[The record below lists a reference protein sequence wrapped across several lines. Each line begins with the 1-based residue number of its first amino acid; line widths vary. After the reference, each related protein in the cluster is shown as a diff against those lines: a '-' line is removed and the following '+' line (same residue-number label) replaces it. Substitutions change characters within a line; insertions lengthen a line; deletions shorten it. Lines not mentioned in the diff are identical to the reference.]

1 MRRLKKNVYL
11 GLCGTLLAA
20 LSLVRACTRPE
31 VEPTAAQSTQFKV
44 RNAKST
50 AQRQEAQ
57 PDSGR
62 CTKQT
67 APSLGSSGNAAVST
81 AASLAEGQ
89 PKVPFVRH
97 PIRGVHDYHACFPD
111 SQNVQIV
118 AARRWGVPPVRDRGQ
133 AEERKGELVFVGSNP
148 YYVMDS
154 GMRSSIPYL
163 VPRAA
168 LLLQDIGRNYLDS
181 LHVKGVPL
189 HRIIVTS
196 VLRSEHDVRELQKRN
211 GNVSPES
218 CHRFATTFDI
228 AYNRYNTVQPP
239 GERRRE
245 VRNDT
250 LKWILSEV
258 LRDLR
263 RDGRCYVKYEVK
275 QGCFHITT
283 R

>member
-20 LSLVRACTRPE
+20 LSVVRACTRPE
-31 VEPTAAQSTQFKV
+31 AEPVAVQSAQFTTS
-44 RNAKST
+44 
-50 AQRQEAQ
+50 Q
-57 PDSGR
+57 PQNLTTSRPHDLTTS
-62 CTKQT
+62 
-67 APSLGSSGNAAVST
+67 
-81 AASLAEGQ
+81 Q
-89 PKVPFVRH
+89 PHNLTTSRPHDLTTSRPH
-97 PIRGVHDYHACFPD
+97 PIRGVHSYHACFPD

-118 AARRWGVPPVRDRGQ
+118 AARRWGVRPVRDRAQ
-133 AEERKGELVFVGSNP
+133 AEERKAELVFVGSNP
-148 YYVMDS
+148 YYVMDPA
-154 GMRSSIPYL
+154 MRSSIPYL

-181 LHVKGVPL
+181 LLVKGVPL

-239 GERRRE
+239 GQRRRE
-245 VRNDT
+245 VQNDT

-263 RDGRCYVKYEVK
+263 RDGRCYIKYEVK